1 MRESQTFV
9 IERNVEWRGR
19 IATEPWE
26 AGWASEAVFFVR
38 VLDGGLPAAET
49 SLQVQLS
56 PDGIRWSDEGTV
68 LDLPTG
74 PGQVF
79 CRVNHF
85 GNWLR
90 LAGAIPEGSR
100 LRVIVYLVL
109 KE

>member
-19 IATEPWE
+19 VATEPWE
-26 AGWASEAVFFVR
+26 AGWATEAIFFVR
-38 VLDGGLPAAET
+38 VLDADSPVAET

-56 PDGIRWSDEGTV
+56 PDGIRWSDEGTA
-68 LDLPTG
+68 LALPAE
-74 PGQVF
+74 PGQAF
-79 CRVNHF
+79 CRVTHF

-90 LAGAIPEGSR
+90 LSGVIPDGAR